1 MAGHP
6 LRPASHL
13 CLGEPLP
20 HQQANGAQAHLRV
33 VACMQRP
40 PFTPRAAAPVVLSG
54 ISPSFDRLSR
64 SRRQVTYALL
74 TRAPLYSWSCPH
86 FPARL
91 ACVRHAASVR
101 SEPGSNSPVES
112 THGGD
117 CPPTAPSCNGSV
129 TSKLITLYCRHEGA
143 SRLALPSSFQRPAAL
158 WRNELYMQWLLR
170 SQPLSDF
177 FGEKIIRRICRLP
190 TCNISSLVSFGK
202 TWKLAA
208 EMRC

>member
-20 HQQANGAQAHLRV
+20 HQRANGAQAHLQA
-33 VACMQRP
+33 VACKQRP
-40 PFTPRAAAPVVLSG
+40 PFTPGAAAPVVLSG

-64 SRRQVTYALL
+64 SRRQVTYVLL

-101 SEPGSNSPVES
+101 SEPGSNSPVEI
-112 THGGD
+112 
-117 CPPTAPSCNGSV
+117 CTA
-129 TSKLITLYCRHEGA
+129 
-143 SRLALPSSFQRPAAL
+143 
-158 WRNELYMQWLLR
+158 R
-170 SQPLSDF
+170 SQLRPGTQRVPSRSLQTRRPLCTRFPGHSTDRHYHLVFKDRPHFGGTF
-177 FGEKIIRRICRLP
+177 FIP
-190 TCNISSLVSFGK
+190 TTNTGVNP
-202 TWKLAA
+202 
-208 EMRC
+208 